1 MQSHF
6 STWKILRLCE
16 QLEEG
21 GLVYRS
27 RLAKGGHTANIN
39 KLEPFLLFLVAL
51 IRLYSCSII
60 YAHFMEKYGIKFLM
74 KIYAILIFVTA
85 LLSAVFW
92 KRNVL
97 IIYSY
102 IMNFQLDSR
111 VSMRDNK
118 R

>member
-1 MQSHF
+1 
-6 STWKILRLCE
+6 
-16 QLEEG
+16 
-21 GLVYRS
+21 
-27 RLAKGGHTANIN
+27 
-39 KLEPFLLFLVAL
+39 
-51 IRLYSCSII
+51 
-60 YAHFMEKYGIKFLM
+60 MEKYGIKFLM
-74 KIYAILIFVTA
+74 KIYVILIFVTA

>member
-1 MQSHF
+1 
-6 STWKILRLCE
+6 
-16 QLEEG
+16 
-21 GLVYRS
+21 
-27 RLAKGGHTANIN
+27 
-39 KLEPFLLFLVAL
+39 
-51 IRLYSCSII
+51 
-60 YAHFMEKYGIKFLM
+60 MEKYGIKFLM

-118 R
+118 RWRQSDNLNYNGPSSDMAMR